1 MEAIKSPKSTNHEA
15 QCFHPSA
22 VSYTVTHWHCSSAA
36 RKGFLRTRY
45 IRLAVPCHSF
55 LASVGISQD
64 EVRAP
69 LKPLSVLDSGTP
81 RLHINESLLQ
91 NKHGTIVHLKQH
103 TANTTNPKKQ
113 IQIFFFQWPICKTF
127 AQINSASSKWTR
139 DCKGDGRL
147 LQWNCFCCC
156 HYQDLIVPGG
166 SEAVIR
172 RLLLLRPDN
181 IIPLLPHTN
190 F

>member
-1 MEAIKSPKSTNHEA
+1 M
-15 QCFHPSA
+15 
-22 VSYTVTHWHCSSAA
+22 SYTVTHWHCSSAA

-69 LKPLSVLDSGTP
+69 LKPLSLLDSGTP

-103 TANTTNPKKQ
+103 TANTTNPKNKFR
-113 IQIFFFQWPICKTF
+113 FFFFSNDPSVKPLHKLIQPPQNERETAKEMGDSYNGIVF
-127 AQINSASSKWTR
+127 VAAITR
-139 DCKGDGRL
+139 
-147 LQWNCFCCC
+147 
-156 HYQDLIVPGG
+156 I
-166 SEAVIR
+166 
-172 RLLLLRPDN
+172 
-181 IIPLLPHTN
+181 
-190 F
+190 